1 VVVDAQRAV
10 ESLNGRLLC
19 RQALDVRQ
27 ATGGGRAPGGGPLQ
41 QAGGMGDPSPS
52 PNLYIKGLP
61 PGTTDVG
68 LRNVFAPFGAIL
80 DSRILYPESSS
91 PSALLR
97 YTSVQEATAA
107 IAAMHGVT
115 PPGAVNMLQVRFA
128 ESAADKA
135 RRAAQLNAGR
145 PGPPGPGPMAGP
157 GVSRVGTVHLPAG
170 VEAVDKLECPPTL
183 VGWLIGRSGETIKS
197 LQLRSGC
204 VISIDQTMGEGQPRV
219 VNIAGTREQVVLGR
233 QLVEELLVS
242 GAARSGGSWA
252 PQGGQGGP
260 PPAYGGG
267 GGDQYHHQHRGP
279 PTMPMPPP
287 QTAMAP
293 PPPLALPAPRVA
305 EPEEPDPCVV
315 TGCCLHANR
324 DSRAAALDRETP
336 VYDADEGDAI
346 KQAAAECEDELPE
359 ALRAAVVDAAVFDA
373 AAVREAQR
381 LAAGRLLQPASLA
394 QDQLL
399 MCDDCLRGVL
409 MHWQQFVEPPPSALD
424 ALASV
429 LALLLPLRWTAASAG
444 SCEQRVA
451 DEDGEEFVA
460 MALACAAHFA
470 DAPEFERFASASSRS
485 VTLGAAGL
493 AAAAVLCCEP
503 GRALQFL
510 RAGGADL
517 LLSVVS
523 WQEAPT
529 RARGA
534 ALTALAAASCHSDAC
549 AVLADSAVGILAEQ
563 LLYPAPTSEPARLAR
578 LVVTR
583 CTIHTLAARIAAGH
597 SGAATAAAAQE
608 LAQVLRLVR
617 LAEEEAMDGDFAAA
631 DASLH
636 GSSVALVDP
645 AIPNV
650 LHCTRLLPAVV
661 KAMQEG
667 GLDAAVGGALLG
679 ECGATQWG
687 VDVVCADA
695 EALCGAR
702 DALAH
707 PAIADLSTVAALG
720 GGALHT
726 LLHQP
731 VSPDDGD
738 SAHTALLSL
747 ARLCRHPT
755 QREQAVLLLSAR
767 GVPEALLAA
776 LQVPPV
782 AAAADSQALTRA
794 LAAKLLLELLRD
806 PRVVCLRSWLPL
818 AERLHACVRHP
829 DHDGLPH
836 ALALRAWT
844 AAGARCLA
852 ARPVAGLVTWLSQ
865 LESGDDTV
873 SGPAEQ
879 SAWDAA
885 GRVAHPAESS
895 LAGLSATSVAGM
907 QCALRLLRSCAAAS
921 PEDAA
926 SLFGAEVLAV
936 AARVTRRAARVLAAC
951 GACGDGDAAALE
963 EDMDVGPEL
972 GPVRRCMC
980 AAQVLVDAARLT
992 AAVLHQ
998 VRDAGVEV
1006 LRSTDTVGAAM
1017 EGHAAAAVLHAAG
1030 GPAATQ
1036 ALAARRAAAA
1046 VCALWATGPPGWHPR
1061 VVVNALKAG
1070 CGTLDAADSV
1080 TVMPGPSAA
1089 LSAWLL
1095 VGDVLPPAGQPGEP
1109 LSGACRE
1116 RLCQDVG
1123 SSQQALYTLLAES
1136 ASSAAPQVALAATR
1150 AMARLAAL
1158 GGDTPGQVAR
1168 ACLDAR
1174 EVCRSQRELRAA
1186 QEGVEH
1192 ILHVLTGSETTTGDA
1207 ATIEGKLRTR
1217 FAQSD
1222 STVAPLASCVEA
1234 QPAASLAAAL
1244 AARAAAPELVTWY
1257 MRDDS
1262 IAAEDDLA
1270 HRRRVQ
1276 RAELLGKRGPAK
1288 AALATDSGRPAVRRK
1303 VLAGGGTSRTI
1314 HVDDY
1319 EAMEKGRKGDTSD
1332 TKQTLGVAP
1341 VPALPPPP
1349 PPMPV
1354 APVVPAA
1361 KPMLSIRLGA
1371 SAAAPT
1377 QPAEPALGP
1386 AVVAEQVPSTAE
1398 PNFFEADMVDVP
1410 PHHTHAARVQPAE
1423 YLHQHPEPAKP
1434 LPPPPAAMIPG
1445 LRAGPMPVG
1454 IPGLGAPAAALP
1466 GLVPPQSLPPPK
1478 PPAGPP
1484 PPGALRAPAP
1494 PPAPSLSASSA
1505 AQLQAMLSS
1514 PEAIQALLSD
1524 PERLRALLEEFPH
1537 LAQMLQARL
1546 QGQ

>member
-1 VVVDAQRAV
+1 
-10 ESLNGRLLC
+10 
-19 RQALDVRQ
+19 
-27 ATGGGRAPGGGPLQ
+27 
-41 QAGGMGDPSPS
+41 
-52 PNLYIKGLP
+52 
-61 PGTTDVG
+61 
-68 LRNVFAPFGAIL
+68 
-80 DSRILYPESSS
+80 
-91 PSALLR
+91 
-97 YTSVQEATAA
+97 
-107 IAAMHGVT
+107 
-115 PPGAVNMLQVRFA
+115 
-128 ESAADKA
+128 
-135 RRAAQLNAGR
+135 
-145 PGPPGPGPMAGP
+145 
-157 GVSRVGTVHLPAG
+157 
-170 VEAVDKLECPPTL
+170 
-183 VGWLIGRSGETIKS
+183 
-197 LQLRSGC
+197 
-204 VISIDQTMGEGQPRV
+204 
-219 VNIAGTREQVVLGR
+219 
-233 QLVEELLVS
+233 
-242 GAARSGGSWA
+242 
-252 PQGGQGGP
+252 
-260 PPAYGGG
+260 
-267 GGDQYHHQHRGP
+267 
-279 PTMPMPPP
+279 
-287 QTAMAP
+287 
-293 PPPLALPAPRVA
+293 
-305 EPEEPDPCVV
+305 
-315 TGCCLHANR
+315 
-324 DSRAAALDRETP
+324 
-336 VYDADEGDAI
+336 
-346 KQAAAECEDELPE
+346 
-359 ALRAAVVDAAVFDA
+359 
-373 AAVREAQR
+373 
-381 LAAGRLLQPASLA
+381 
-394 QDQLL
+394 
-399 MCDDCLRGVL
+399 
-409 MHWQQFVEPPPSALD
+409 MHWQQFVEPPPAALD
-424 ALASV
+424 ALSSV
-429 LALLLPLRWTAASAG
+429 LASLLPLRWAAMSAASG
-444 SCEQRVA
+444 EQRGA

-493 AAAAVLCCEP
+493 VAAAVLCCEP
-503 GRALQFL
+503 ARALQFL

-517 LLSVVS
+517 LLSVVG

-534 ALTALAAASCHSDAC
+534 ALTALAAASCHADAC
-549 AVLADSAVGILAEQ
+549 AVLADSAVGTLAEL

-583 CTIHTLAARIAAGH
+583 CTIHTLSSRIAAGES
-597 SGAATAAAAQE
+597 SGAAAHE

-617 LAEEEAMDGDFAAA
+617 QAEEEAADSDLEAA
-631 DASLH
+631 DATVH
-636 GSSVALVDP
+636 GSSAALVDP
-645 AIPNV
+645 AVPNI
-650 LHCTRLLPAVV
+650 LHSTRLLPAVV

-702 DALAH
+702 LSLAH
-707 PAIADLSTVAALG
+707 PAIADLATVAALA

-726 LLHQP
+726 LLHQAA
-731 VSPDDGD
+731 SLDDEG
-738 SAHTALLSL
+738 ALTALLSL
-747 ARLCRHPT
+747 ARVCRHPT
-755 QREQAVLLLSAR
+755 LREQAVLLLSAR
-767 GVPEALLAA
+767 GMPEALLAA
-776 LQVPPV
+776 LQAPSV
-782 AAAADSQALTRA
+782 AAAADGQALARG

-836 ALALRAWT
+836 AHALRAWT

-865 LESGDDTV
+865 LESGDETV

-885 GRVAHPAESS
+885 GRVTHPAESS
-895 LAGLSATSVAGM
+895 LAGLSAASVAGM
-907 QCALRLLRSCAAAS
+907 QCALRLLRACAAAS

-926 SLFGAEVLAV
+926 SLFGVDVLAV

-963 EDMDVGPEL
+963 EDTDVGPEL

-998 VRDAGVEV
+998 VRDAGVKV
-1006 LRSTDTVGAAM
+1006 LRSTATVGAAM

-1061 VVVNALKAG
+1061 VLVSALKAG
-1070 CGTLDAADSV
+1070 CGTSDAADSV

-1089 LSAWLL
+1089 LSSWLL

-1109 LSGACRE
+1109 LSSACRE
-1116 RLCQDVG
+1116 RLVQDVG
-1123 SSQQALYTLLAES
+1123 ISQQALCTLLAES
-1136 ASSAAPQVALAATR
+1136 ASSAAPQMALAATR
-1150 AMARLAAL
+1150 GLARLVAL
-1158 GGDTPGQVAR
+1158 GGDAPGQVAR
-1168 ACLDAR
+1168 ACLDAL
-1174 EVCRSQRELRAA
+1174 ETCRSQRELRAA
-1186 QEGVEH
+1186 QAGVEH
-1192 ILHVLTGSETTTGDA
+1192 TLHVLTGSKTTPGDA
-1207 ATIEGKLRTR
+1207 ATMEGQLRAR
-1217 FAQSD
+1217 FAGQSD
-1222 STVAPLASCVEA
+1222 STAAPLASCVEA
-1234 QPAASLAAAL
+1234 QPAAALTAAL
-1244 AARAAAPELVTWY
+1244 SAGAPELVTWY

-1270 HRRRVQ
+1270 HRRRVL
-1276 RAELLGKRGPAK
+1276 RAEILGKRGPAK
-1288 AALATDSGRPAVRRK
+1288 AALAADPGRPAVRRK
-1303 VLAGGGTSRTI
+1303 MLAGGGTSRTI

-1319 EAMEKGRKGDTSD
+1319 EAMEKGRKGDASD
-1332 TKQTLGVAP
+1332 AKQAQGAAL
-1341 VPALPPPP
+1341 VPAPPPP
-1349 PPMPV
+1349 PPVPT

-1371 SAAAPT
+1371 SAAGA
-1377 QPAEPALGP
+1377 QPAEPAPGLAAVQEQGP
-1386 AVVAEQVPSTAE
+1386 SSAE
-1398 PNFFEADMVDVP
+1398 PNFFEADMMDVLP
-1410 PHHTHAARVQPAE
+1410 HAAPSHMQPAE
-1423 YLHQHPEPAKP
+1423 YRHQPPEPAHP

-1445 LRAGPMPVG
+1445 LRAGPMPG
-1454 IPGLGAPAAALP
+1454 SIPGLGIGAPAAALP
-1466 GLVPPQSLPPPK
+1466 GLGPPRSLPPPK

-1484 PPGALRAPAP
+1484 PPGALRAPAA

-1514 PEAIQALLSD
+1514 PEAIQALLAD